1 MICLGLH
8 NSFQSGAALFYNNKL
23 IGAVSEERF
32 NRIKN
37 YHGFP
42 TQSIDY
48 LLKLAKITLK
58 DVDKIVYGMVTDVI
72 PDKPTTLKWEDRV
85 KECGIELTDKC
96 QQRFTSEVDWNKK
109 HLKELKNW
117 SEKNNVKDVVFIDH
131 HYSHA
136 AGAYYSSPYEESLV
150 FTCDGKGNFKS
161 SSIFYGKGKDLTRIK
176 FQTTFDSVGYF
187 YGNVTRALGFKS
199 ERHEGKVTGL
209 AAYGDP
215 NKFNHITDNIL
226 TFDDD
231 KGEIRLKLG
240 KYYFPWFLEKED
252 IPDFYN
258 EVSKYK
264 KEDVAAAAQE
274 TVEKVI
280 TKWINYHIKKET
292 NICLA
297 GGIFANV
304 KLNQKIRELD
314 KVKSVFVQP
323 AMGDMGIP
331 LGSCLAVLKRKQYI
345 KGMDLGPSISDNEIE
360 NYLNNN
366 NIKFKKSNNLEEDI
380 AKIIDSKKVIGL
392 VSGRMEYG
400 PRALCNRSIIYH
412 CEDKSINDWLNKR
425 LNRTEFMPFAPVTT
439 KELAKK
445 CFINWN
451 EKDYAADFMTMTY
464 DVTDEFKEKCP
475 AAVHIDGTARPQ
487 IIRKE
492 NHKKM
497 HSIITHYYNT
507 RGGLALINTSFNNH
521 EEPIVCDLKDAIDS
535 LNKNNVDVLVIENY
549 IISRDE

>member
-1 MICLGLH
+1 
-8 NSFQSGAALFYNNKL
+8 
-23 IGAVSEERF
+23 
-32 NRIKN
+32 
-37 YHGFP
+37 
-42 TQSIDY
+42 
-48 LLKLAKITLK
+48 
-58 DVDKIVYGMVTDVI
+58 
-72 PDKPTTLKWEDRV
+72 
-85 KECGIELTDKC
+85 
-96 QQRFTSEVDWNKK
+96 
-109 HLKELKNW
+109 
-117 SEKNNVKDVVFIDH
+117 
-131 HYSHA
+131 
-136 AGAYYSSPYEESLV
+136 
-150 FTCDGKGNFKS
+150 
-161 SSIFYGKGKDLTRIK
+161 
-176 FQTTFDSVGYF
+176 
-187 YGNVTRALGFKS
+187 
-199 ERHEGKVTGL
+199 
-209 AAYGDP
+209 
-215 NKFNHITDNIL
+215 
-226 TFDDD
+226 
-231 KGEIRLKLG
+231 
-240 KYYFPWFLEKED
+240 
-252 IPDFYN
+252 
-258 EVSKYK
+258 
-264 KEDVAAAAQE
+264 
-274 TVEKVI
+274 
-280 TKWINYHIKKET
+280 
-292 NICLA
+292 
-297 GGIFANV
+297 
-304 KLNQKIRELD
+304 
-314 KVKSVFVQP
+314 
-323 AMGDMGIP
+323 
-331 LGSCLAVLKRKQYI
+331 
-345 KGMDLGPSISDNEIE
+345 MDLGPSISDNEIE

-445 CFINWN
+445 CFVDWD